1 MAYVPNIARIED
13 DGSET
18 PMTLSAKACT
28 WKRDGDGGH
37 YVKCGDF
44 RVLTPGQR
52 DWDDNGDHAFAFCP
66 YCGGK
71 LTVTAKWGSLLEIPH
86 ICALRRCARK
96 E

>member
-1 MAYVPNIARIED
+1 MTYVPNIARIED

-71 LTVTAKWGSLLEIPH
+71 LTVTANTSVRGGTPYPVSTGS
-86 ICALRRCARK
+86 AGGA
-96 E
+96 